1 MKEYYSALSDILRNY
16 MDRVW
21 KFQTHEHTTAEILEI
36 LKENNFEKSVI
47 EKIKTI
53 LEETDLVKFA
63 KRVPEYA
70 LSERLEN
77 EILEVAELTKP
88 AEAPAR

>member
-1 MKEYYSALSDILRNY
+1 

-21 KFQTHEHTTAEILEI
+21 KFQTHEHTTVEVLE
-36 LKENNFEKSVI
+36 LLRQNHFDPSVI
-47 EKIKTI
+47 DKVKTV

-63 KRVPEYA
+63 KRIPDRA

-77 EILEVAELTKP
+77 EILEVVELTKP
-88 AEAPAR
+88 SEAPAK